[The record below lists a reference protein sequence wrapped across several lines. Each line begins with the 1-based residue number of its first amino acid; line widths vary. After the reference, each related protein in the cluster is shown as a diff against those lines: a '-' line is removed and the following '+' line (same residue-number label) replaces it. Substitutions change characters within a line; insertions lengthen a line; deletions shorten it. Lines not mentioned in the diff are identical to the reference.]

1 MKKANYRLNKDGT
14 IMEYCIDPF
23 HEGEPYIEVSDDTII
38 HPGFDKIIDGEYIPD
53 SALFEA
59 DRVRR
64 EQKANVFTKISRLK
78 SYLTKTDTEII
89 KYVEGLLTEEDFE
102 AIKKQRQLW
111 RDEIEILEADL
122 HLPEN

>member
-1 MKKANYRLNKDGT
+1 MKKANYRLNEDGT

-23 HEGEPYIEVSDDTII
+23 HEGEPYIEVSEDTII
-38 HPGFDKIIDGEYIPD
+38 HPGFDKVINGEYVPD
-53 SALFEA
+53 PALFEA

-78 SYLTKTDTEII
+78 SYLTRTDAEII
-89 KYVEGLLTEEDFE
+89 KYVEGLLAEEDFE
-102 AIKKQRQLW
+102 AIKKQRQVW
-111 RDEIEILEADL
+111 RKEIERLESDL